1 MEYLELI
8 SRQGHISGLSLDEIV
23 QAVYMLEQKM
33 IYWQLKR
40 RREEER
46 EEEEEEEE
54 EEEGEEVI

>member
-46 EEEEEEEE
+46 EKEEEEEEE
-54 EEEGEEVI
+54 EVI